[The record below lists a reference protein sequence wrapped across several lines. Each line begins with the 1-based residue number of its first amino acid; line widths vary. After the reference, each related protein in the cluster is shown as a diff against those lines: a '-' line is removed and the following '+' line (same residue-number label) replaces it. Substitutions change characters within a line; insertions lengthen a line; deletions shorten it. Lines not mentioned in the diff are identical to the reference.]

1 MLFERNYK
9 TTVKAFVKNEKGEM
23 VEVNVPSYETEKVNA
38 AQFVK
43 GLFTD
48 KAITRNEDGSPKE
61 DHTMRNVLIG
71 SAVIAGGY
79 YYMTHKD
86 ENQPTYQSLPEYQQP
101 VYQIPQ
107 QPVQQPT
114 YTQPVQQVYQPQPT
128 YEVPTAPVE
137 AQETLTPNEGVTIT
151 EF

>member
-9 TTVKAFVKNEKGEM
+9 TTIKAFVKNEKGEM
-23 VEVNVPSYETEKVNA
+23 VEVTIPSYETEKVDA
-38 AQFVK
+38 AQFIK

-71 SAVIAGGY
+71 AAVVAGGY

-86 ENQPTYQSLPEYQQP
+86 ENQPTYQPLPEYQQP

-107 QPVQQPT
+107 QPT
-114 YTQPVQQVYQPQPT
+114 YQPVQQVYQPQPT
-128 YEVPTAPVE
+128 YEVPEQPVE
-137 AQETLTPNEGVTIT
+137 THETSTPNEGVTIT